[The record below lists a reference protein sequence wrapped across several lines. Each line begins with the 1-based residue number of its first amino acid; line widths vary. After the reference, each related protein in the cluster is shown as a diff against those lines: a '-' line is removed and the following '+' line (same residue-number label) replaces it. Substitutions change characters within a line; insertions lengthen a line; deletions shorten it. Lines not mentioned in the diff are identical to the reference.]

1 MKHNLITSIILSS
14 TIIACT
20 NISAQTTVTE
30 KKHSIELVEAGRY
43 QSNIFDQSAAEIVTF
58 DKLTQQTFVVNA
70 QSGKIDVLNSK
81 NIDLPTLANSLNI
94 KADIKKHLNS
104 DAGVANSVDVYD
116 GLLAVAIEAK
126 TKTESGWVAFYSTTD
141 LSFLSAYQVGALPD
155 MLTFTPDG
163 KQLVVAL
170 EAEPSVGDYAIDP
183 DGEIAILDIHWQDK
197 KLSTKVTRLGFT
209 DFNQNGSR
217 HNELS
222 KDLLL
227 NGYQSSVSQDLEPE
241 YIAINQDSSKA
252 YVALQEN
259 NAIAVVDLK
268 TKKIDRIL
276 SLGFKDHLA
285 KGNEIDGN
293 DKDKQ
298 ALLKS
303 EALLG
308 MYQPDTISTVRLN
321 GIDYLLTANE
331 GDDRSDWVSE
341 LSQAEC
347 EQGHFYYHLED
358 NNCADDIKLTDAFS
372 SQVYSPKAT
381 SAILDLSNFKKGG
394 AQQST
399 VNRVKFSHSLTTKHG
414 DLDGDG
420 KIDRLLTFGGRSF
433 SIWDMKSLTMVFDSG
448 SDFERITAE
457 KYGKDFNQTHN
468 KLKGEDRSAK
478 KGPEPEALTTGVIN
492 GKTYAFIGLERM
504 GGIMVYDISKPSQAK
519 FVQYLNSRDMSV
531 NPKDNK
537 QKNADG
543 VKTYQVDAGDLG
555 PEGFK
560 FVSAKDSPSGT
571 PILIVGNEVSGTT
584 RFYRINTLVK

>member
-14 TIIACT
+14 TIFSCS
-20 NISAQTTVTE
+20 NISAQTT
-30 KKHSIELVEAGRY
+30 KQDQLSDINLVEAGRY

-70 QSGKIDVLNSK
+70 QSGKIDVLNTN
-81 NIDLPTLANSLNI
+81 NIDAPTLANKLNI
-94 KADIKKHLNS
+94 KADIKQYLNEE
-104 DAGVANSVDVYD
+104 AGAANSVDVYN

-126 TKTESGWVAFYSTTD
+126 NKTESGWVAFYDTSD
-141 LSFLSAYQVGALPD
+141 LRFISAHYVGALPD
-155 MLTFTPDG
+155 MLTFTPNG
-163 KQLVVAL
+163 KQLVIVL
-170 EAEPSVGDYAIDP
+170 EGEPSIGNYAIDP
-183 DGEIAILDIHWQDK
+183 EGEIAILDIHWQDK
-197 KLSTKVTRLGFT
+197 KLSTKVVRLGFT
-209 DFNQNGSR
+209 NFNQGGSR
-217 HNELS
+217 HNELP

-227 NGYQSSVSQDLEPE
+227 NGYQASVAEDIEPE
-241 YIAINQDSSKA
+241 YIAINSDSSKA
-252 YVALQEN
+252 YIALQEN

-268 TKKIDRIL
+268 TKKIEHIM

-298 ALLKS
+298 ALLKN

-308 MYQPDTISTVRLN
+308 MYQPDTIATAQIN

-347 EQGHFYYHLED
+347 ERGHFYYHLED
-358 NNCADDIKLTDAFS
+358 NNCADDIKLKEALS
-372 SQVYSPKAT
+372 SKTYSPKSMSAT
-381 SAILDLSNFKKGG
+381 LDLSHFKEGG
-394 AQQST
+394 SQQST
-399 VNRVKFSHSLTTKHG
+399 VNRIKFSHSLTAKHG

-433 SIWDMKSLTMVFDSG
+433 SIWDITNSKMIFDSG

-457 KYGKDFNQTHN
+457 KYGKNFNQTHN

-504 GGIMVYDISKPSQAK
+504 GGIMVYDISEPSQAQ

-584 RFYRINTLVK
+584 RFYRINTTVK